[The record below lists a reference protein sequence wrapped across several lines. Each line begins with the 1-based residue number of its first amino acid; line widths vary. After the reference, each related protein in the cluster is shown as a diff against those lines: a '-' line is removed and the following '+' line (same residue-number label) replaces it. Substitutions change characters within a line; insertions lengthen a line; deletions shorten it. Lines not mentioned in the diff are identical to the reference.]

1 MLLLVKCTYREQNI
15 SHTRMYTHATNA
27 FRVGTVL
34 CKFLL
39 NLVFNLQND
48 KVLHLE
54 KKSAKYL
61 LSNVGQL
68 VGLQTPVFCEQNE
81 HWIVKKNLP
90 ILPLF

>member
-1 MLLLVKCTYREQNI
+1 M
-15 SHTRMYTHATNA
+15 
-27 FRVGTVL
+27 
-34 CKFLL
+34 
-39 NLVFNLQND
+39 
-48 KVLHLE
+48 LHLE